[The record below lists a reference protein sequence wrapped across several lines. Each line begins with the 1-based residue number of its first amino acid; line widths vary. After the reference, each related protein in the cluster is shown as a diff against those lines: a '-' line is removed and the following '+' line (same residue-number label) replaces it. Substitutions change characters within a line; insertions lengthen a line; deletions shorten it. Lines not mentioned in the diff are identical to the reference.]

1 MNKIEC
7 QNKLQEI
14 KNDGIQN
21 GIYKLAEDNKHFRSF
36 LYRNFKE
43 YEYYDKM
50 WPESNQPAQLCGTA
64 KTHEFNN
71 IDDIT
76 INNLKFRPI
85 TAQSGTC
92 TYNAAQVIAQCLKPL
107 CKSLDWFL
115 YKKDIDS

>member
-43 YEYYDKM
+43 YVTGIKSTRTTLRY
-50 WPESNQPAQLCGTA
+50 A

-92 TYNAAQVIAQCLKPL
+92 TYNASQVIAQCLKSL

-115 YKKDIDS
+115 YKKDIGS